1 MIKIIYRSVRNE
13 QPKLLTEYKIG
24 SWVHIEDAQGADI
37 EKVAHDLNLDLNNMK
52 DAMDPFEVSRIEQD
66 NGVQYIFARFA
77 YHQEGHI
84 FTTPL
89 LVIIA
94 PDYFVTVAR
103 EKLPLMERFD
113 TGQTEFFTTQKT
125 KLFIQLFLLI
135 NNEYQK
141 LINEMRKNVRHTT
154 VNVEKIQNKDIL
166 KLVNIET
173 IFNDFLSSLQPAG
186 ITLEKLMSGKY
197 LKLYE
202 ADTELVED
210 LLVGTRQL
218 VEMSVTNL
226 KAIANFREAYST
238 IVSNNLNKTMK
249 LLTAVTLILTI
260 PTMIASFFGMNVGVP
275 FSSHPLAF
283 TWIVVA
289 TIGLS
294 MGLIIV
300 FWKKDY
306 L

>member
-24 SWVHIEDAQGADI
+24 SWVNIEDVQGADI

-84 FTTPL
+84 FTPPL

-135 NNEYQK
+135 NNEYQ
-141 LINEMRKNVRHTT
+141 
-154 VNVEKIQNKDIL
+154 

-294 MGLIIV
+294 LGLIIV